1 MNKLKELYLKNKQII
16 LYLFFGVVTTVVSIA
31 VCFLTL
37 KIGVKF
43 INDGNGQPN
52 ELLDVIGSTT
62 QWVSGVI
69 VAFFTNKWWVFTE
82 AEKGRRAGIKQ
93 FGVFAGSRIGTYFLE
108 VVINLLI
115 IKVFELC
122 GYVAVTLT
130 IFKLG
135 IELTSRF
142 WAKMISA
149 VLVVISNYYISKLLV
164 FKEKKTSK

>member
-1 MNKLKELYLKNKQII
+1 MNKLKELFLKNKQII

-69 VAFFTNKWWVFTE
+69 VAFFTNKWWVFTD

-93 FGVFAGSRIGTYFLE
+93 FGVFAGSRVGTYFLE

-115 IKVFELC
+115 IKVFEVC
-122 GYVAVTLT
+122 GYVAVTFRL
-130 IFKLG
+130 FSFG
-135 IELTSRF
+135 IDLTSRF

-164 FKEKKTSK
+164 FKEKKAAK

>member
-1 MNKLKELYLKNKQII
+1 MNKIKELYLKNKQVIRYFLFGII
-16 LYLFFGVVTTVVSIA
+16 TTVVSLLA
-31 VCFLTL
+31 CFLTL
-37 KIGVKF
+37 KIGVNF

-52 ELLDVIGSTT
+52 ELLDIIASTT

-82 AEKGRRAGIKQ
+82 AEKGTKAGFKQ
-93 FGVFAGSRIGTYFLE
+93 FGVFASSRVGTYFLE

-115 IKVFELC
+115 IKVFELF
-122 GYVAVTLT
+122 GYVAITLT
-130 IFKLG
+130 IFKFA
-135 IELTSRF
+135 IEFTSRF

-164 FKEKKTSK
+164 FKEKKVTE